1 MVRRVLAAALVRPVF
16 FRRSWILFRPLYALY
31 DYNLIFTN
39 AVLGLIALA
48 SRMFIT
54 FLLNVLY
61 FPRLDLSPMPGPD
74 GTLYRLDS
82 GFSSYM

>member
-1 MVRRVLAAALVRPVF
+1 
-16 FRRSWILFRPLYALY
+16 
-31 DYNLIFTN
+31 
-39 AVLGLIALA
+39 
-48 SRMFIT
+48 MFIT